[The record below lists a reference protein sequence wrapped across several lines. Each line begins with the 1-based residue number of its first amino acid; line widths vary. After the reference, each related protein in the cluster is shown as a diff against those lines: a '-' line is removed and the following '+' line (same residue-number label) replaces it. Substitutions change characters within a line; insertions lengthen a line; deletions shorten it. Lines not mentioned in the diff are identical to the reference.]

1 MRAGGERRRMHRNL
15 DYRARRTTFT
25 EIAMGY
31 DVHITRKENWFD
43 EDGPAIDI
51 DEWKALVEADPE
63 MRLDGYASAVVGNGS
78 VFRVDS
84 DGLSVWTAYA
94 GHGVNGNMAWFDFR
108 QGNVVVKNPDDAILG
123 KMWRLGQQLGAKVQ
137 GDDCELYGADGCV
150 TG

>member
-1 MRAGGERRRMHRNL
+1 
-15 DYRARRTTFT
+15 
-25 EIAMGY
+25 MGY

-51 DEWKALVEADPE
+51 AEWKALVDADPE

-78 VFRVDS
+78 VLRLER

-94 GHGVNGNMAWFDFR
+94 GHGVDGNMAWFDFR

-123 KMWRLGQQLGAKVQ
+123 KMWRLAQQLGAKVQ
-137 GDDCELYGADGCV
+137 GDDGELYGADGRV